1 MPFIIAYI
9 LTIGAAIA
17 TVASF
22 MAVVHVRNRVITAM
36 GESASIIANP
46 LATAALH
53 LRGWGAA
60 TILAIPGSAFAPGIL
75 RRLLYLATLIL
86 ITLAELA
93 ISSERLAA
101 LYGLKPLELPID
113 VTWASAIAWLVAS
126 GFFASMSIELR
137 HQEIGHPWDD
147 LTSGARYILRW
158 VSDVMLVLV
167 ALSGLVFWFWGAL
180 AAAGSYP
187 LLPVLFFMS
196 SLGIALT
203 VAAGI
208 CFWAAHD
215 SWATLWG
222 VILIV
227 AGITLR
233 IIAYIPE
240 IVVVTIRKATYAA
253 IATLDIAFLGVARPL
268 LLWWTGS
275 RLGKALGHPP
285 LEEPIDWP
293 EIGVAELPL
302 EPSADED
309 DDADGDES
317 KLLRL
322 PQFVRRLFHEER
334 AA

>member
-9 LTIGAAIA
+9 LTIGAVIA
-17 TVASF
+17 AVASF
-22 MAVVHVRNRVITAM
+22 MAVVHVRNRIIVAM
-36 GESASIIANP
+36 GELAGVIANP

-60 TILAIPGSAFAPGIL
+60 AILAIPGSAFAPQIL
-75 RRLLYLATLIL
+75 RRLLYLTTLVL
-86 ITLAELA
+86 IMLADLT
-93 ISSERLAA
+93 ITSERLAA
-101 LYGLKPLELPID
+101 LYGLKPLDLPID
-113 VTWASAIAWLVAS
+113 VTWASAMAWVLSS
-126 GFFASMSIELR
+126 GFFAAAFFELGGEV
-137 HQEIGHPWDD
+137 HAHPWDE
-147 LTSGARYILRW
+147 LTSRNQTILRW
-158 VSDVMLVLV
+158 LSAAMFILV

-196 SLGIALT
+196 SLGLALT

-208 CFWAAHD
+208 CFWTAHD

-222 VILIV
+222 VLLIV
-227 AGITLR
+227 AGIALR
-233 IIAYIPE
+233 IIAYLPE
-240 IVVVTIRKATYAA
+240 IIVVTVRKATYAA
-253 IATLDIAFLGVARPL
+253 MATLDIAFLGVARPL
-268 LLWWTGS
+268 LLWWTAS

-293 EIGVAELPL
+293 QIGVAELPL
-302 EPSADED
+302 EPSSDDDE
-309 DDADGDES
+309 DADGDES
-317 KLLRL
+317 KLLHL

>member
-17 TVASF
+17 AVASF

-46 LATAALH
+46 LATGALH

-75 RRLLYLATLIL
+75 RRLLYLATLVL
-86 ITLAELA
+86 ITLADLT
-93 ISSERLAA
+93 ITSERLAA
-101 LYGLKPLELPID
+101 LYGLKPLDLPID
-113 VTWASAIAWLVAS
+113 VTWASAMAWVLTS
-126 GFFASMSIELR
+126 GFFAAVFFELCGEV
-137 HQEIGHPWDD
+137 HAHPWDE
-147 LTSGARYILRW
+147 LTSRIQTMLRW
-158 VSDVMLVLV
+158 LSAALFVLV

-196 SLGIALT
+196 SLGLALT
-203 VAAGI
+203 VSAGI

-233 IIAYIPE
+233 MIAYLPE
-240 IVVVTIRKATYAA
+240 IIVVTIRKATYAA
-253 IATLDIAFLGVARPL
+253 IATVDIFFLGIARPL
-268 LLWWTGS
+268 LLWWTSS

-293 EIGVAELPL
+293 EIGIAELPL
-302 EPSADED
+302 EPSSDED
-309 DDADGDES
+309 ADDES
-317 KLLRL
+317 QLLHL